1 MSYLMKILR
10 SIFLLLFIPVTL
22 SLTAD
27 KVSTT
32 RKHLRLSPAISCPRD
47 SAVLL
52 ADTIPHPVGVLRFC
66 GYEKSLRA
74 PRETIFI
81 ENLSDSSTI
90 EKINFTIDYFDT
102 SARLIHSRTLW
113 QTIEI
118 PPHQARRID
127 IPTWDIQRTYY
138 YLRGPRP
145 RKSATPYDVT
155 IRPDTVII
163 R

>member
-10 SIFLLLFIPVTL
+10 SIFLVLFIPVTL

-113 QTIEI
+113 QSIEI

-127 IPTWDIQRTYY
+127 IPTWDK
-138 YLRGPRP
+138 RGHIII
-145 RKSATPYDVT
+145 SADRAHANPPPPTT
-155 IRPDTVII
+155 
-163 R
+163 

>member
-10 SIFLLLFIPVTL
+10 SIFLVLFIPVTL

-90 EKINFTIDYFDT
+90 EKINFTIDYFAAVPCGSPSKFPRT
-102 SARLIHSRTLW
+102 RHAASISRPGTYRGHIIISADRAHAN
-113 QTIEI
+113 
-118 PPHQARRID
+118 PPP
-127 IPTWDIQRTYY
+127 PTT
-138 YLRGPRP
+138 
-145 RKSATPYDVT
+145 
-155 IRPDTVII
+155 
-163 R
+163 